1 MLEDQEENIEEWY
14 FDKKLREETPL
25 EKYLCEDR
33 VLKNR
38 DSSCLR
44 EVYTATED
52 QPAEPKSKGD
62 TGEKDLWNMFSI

>member
-1 MLEDQEENIEEWY
+1 MLEEQEEDIEEWY
-14 FDKKLREETPL
+14 FDKKKRNEISL

-44 EVYTATED
+44 EVYTPSDTE
-52 QPAEPKSKGD
+52 SKGD
-62 TGEKDLWNMFSI
+62 TGKNDL

>member
-1 MLEDQEENIEEWY
+1 MVEEQEENIEQWY
-14 FDKKLREETPL
+14 FNKNVRNEVPL

-44 EVYTATED
+44 EVYT
-52 QPAEPKSKGD
+52 PSNEPVTKEKSKGD
-62 TGEKDLWNMFSI
+62 TGKTDL

>member
-1 MLEDQEENIEEWY
+1 MVEEQEENIEEWY
-14 FDKKLREETPL
+14 FDKQIRNQIPL

-44 EVYTATED
+44 EVYTPSDSQT
-52 QPAEPKSKGD
+52 KGD
-62 TGEKDLWNMFSI
+62 TGNEDL

>member
-1 MLEDQEENIEEWY
+1 MVEEQEENIEEWY
-14 FDKKLREETPL
+14 FDKQIRNKIPL

-44 EVYTATED
+44 EVYTSSDSQT
-52 QPAEPKSKGD
+52 KGD
-62 TGEKDLWNMFSI
+62 TDNEDL

>member
-33 VLKNR
+33 VLKSR
-38 DSSCLR
+38 DASCLR
-44 EVYTATED
+44 ELYQPTDDD
-52 QPAEPKSKGD
+52 QSEIKVKGD
-62 TGEKDLWNMFSI
+62 QGKNDL